1 MFLIL
6 VLTAAGVAVWRA
18 RDAWRPL
25 WDRATGGTGAPP
37 TAALADLS
45 SQSVWLQSRVRDALS
60 AAGVREAD
68 VLKSVNEERADAT
81 GRWVESTLEVR
92 PREPFHSG
100 RFLQRLA
107 PVIHEGGLA
116 IQKDQKDGDRWVLE
130 LGDRERVF
138 QRLVVHPS
146 PAPRGGP
153 SIKGKFHV

>member
-18 RDAWRPL
+18 RAAWRPL
-25 WDRATGGTGAPP
+25 WARVTAGSGTTP
-37 TAALADLS
+37 TPALADLS
-45 SQSVWLQSRVRDALS
+45 SQSVWLQSRVRDVLS
-60 AAGVREAD
+60 DAGVREAD
-68 VLKSVNEERADAT
+68 VLKSVNEERTDAT

-92 PREPFHSG
+92 PRGPFHSG
-100 RFLQRLA
+100 RFLQKLA

-116 IQKDQKDGDRWVLE
+116 IQRDQKDGDRWVLE

-146 PAPRGGP
+146 AARGG
-153 SIKGKFHV
+153 SSAKGKFHV